1 MNNVSLLGRLTAD
14 PELKQTPNGTPVCSF
29 GIAVNRSTTDANGNR
44 QADFLNCV
52 AWRHTAEFITKYFKK
67 GQMLGITG
75 AIQTRQYK
83 EKDTGKQ
90 RTAVEIVVNNAY
102 FAGSSGNTGSNTNP
116 AAIPNPAA
124 AVGNPAA
131 PANTFGNLDDF
142 SAIASDDG
150 DLPF

>member
-1 MNNVSLLGRLTAD
+1 MNCVNLMGRLTAD
-14 PELKQTPNGTPVCSF
+14 PELKQTQNGTPVCSF
-29 GIAVNRSTTDANGNR
+29 GVAVNRSTTDANGNR
-44 QADFLNCV
+44 QADFINCV
-52 AWRHTAEFITKYFKK
+52 AWRQTAEFITKYFKK

-102 FAGSSGNTGSNTNP
+102 FAGSSGNPGSNTNP
-116 AAIPNPAA
+116 AAAA
-124 AVGNPAA
+124 GNPAA
-131 PANTFGNLDDF
+131 PASTFGNLDDF